1 MKAIVVICVFFALLV
16 GFCVYIEVSTQKFVD
31 SLPVA
36 PTSKEKPQSAQPRQG
51 ASEVAKPLLVS
62 ESVSKKNKQDTP
74 ADNEDTSVL
83 PAWWDDEEPDLHK
96 KSSDPFSEHLELQ
109 EAIERG
115 TLITEDMMGEE
126 LWNAELNQMIEQF
139 GDIPEVHTI
148 MKYTRRFAHDLP
160 FSLENQI
167 EFQEALNQIY
177 PSETNRRTL
186 AFLKWQYPRG
196 NSPEDLGEITDA
208 DIAELRAIGISVK
221 QELTET
227 GFRTTISTE

>member
-1 MKAIVVICVFFALLV
+1 MKAIVLICVFLALLV
-16 GFCVYIEVSTQKFVD
+16 GFCVYIEVSTEKFVD

-36 PTSKEKPQSAQPRQG
+36 PTSKNKPQSAQPHQG
-51 ASEVAKPLLVS
+51 ASEVAKPVLVS
-62 ESVSKKNKQDTP
+62 ESVSKKNEQDTP

-83 PAWWDDEEPDLHK
+83 PAWWDDEESDLHK
-96 KSSDPFSEHLELQ
+96 KSSDPFSDFIAEQ
-109 EAIERG
+109 DAKERG
-115 TLITEDMMGEE
+115 TLIVEGMAGEE

-139 GDIPEVHTI
+139 GDIPEVHKI
-148 MKYTRRFAHDLP
+148 MKYTRMFAHDLP
-160 FSLENQI
+160 YPLENQI
-167 EFQEALNQIY
+167 EFQEALNEIY

-208 DIAELRAIGISVK
+208 DIAELRSMGISVK